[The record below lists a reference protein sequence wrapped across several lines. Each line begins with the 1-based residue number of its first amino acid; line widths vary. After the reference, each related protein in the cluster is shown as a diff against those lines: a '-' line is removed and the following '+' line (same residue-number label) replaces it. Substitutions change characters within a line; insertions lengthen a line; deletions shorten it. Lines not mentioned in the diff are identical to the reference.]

1 MTYNTKAE
9 FMAALKS
16 QAEKYSLS
24 FGEMAE
30 DFERHFSEGEE
41 NGETES
47 EICAK
52 LGDPVEIVKDYAG
65 EETEGTFDKG
75 DTAECGSRFPHS
87 KETSVSKYLMLDA
100 FVVDLLF
107 ILVVIFTL
115 AYIIITAAF
124 MLTGIIGIASAFLS
138 SAPESAATLLF
149 GREFNVFAGL
159 AIIGISGF
167 MTVLIPTAVKICIKI
182 FKKAV
187 KISKNEFADKGE
199 EF

>member
-65 EETEGTFDKG
+65 EEAESTFDKG

-100 FVVDLLF
+100 FIVDLLF

-167 MTVLIPTAVKICIKI
+167 MTVLIPTTVKICIKI

>member
-65 EETEGTFDKG
+65 EEAESTFGKG

-167 MTVLIPTAVKICIKI
+167 MTILIPTAVKICIKI

-187 KISKNEFADKGE
+187 KISKNEFADREE

>member
-30 DFERHFSEGEE
+30 DFERHFSEGAE

-65 EETEGTFDKG
+65 EEAESTFDKG

-187 KISKNEFADKGE
+187 KISKNEFADREE